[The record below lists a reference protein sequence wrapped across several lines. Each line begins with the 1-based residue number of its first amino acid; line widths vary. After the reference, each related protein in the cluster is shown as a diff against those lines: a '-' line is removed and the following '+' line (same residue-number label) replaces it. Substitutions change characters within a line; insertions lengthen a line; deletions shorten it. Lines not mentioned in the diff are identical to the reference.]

1 MGLCVGGVFLCVVA
15 DGSMWGGCWGS
26 GVFLFGGRWVAKK
39 AWLFVEEGCVS
50 LLGGVLGGAGL
61 SLEFAGFSGGEG
73 GGVCSRCFCFE
84 GLYGNEPLLRYP
96 EVVCLFFLGAVE
108 VSPVG

>member
-1 MGLCVGGVFLCVVA
+1 
-15 DGSMWGGCWGS
+15 MWGGCWGS

-73 GGVCSRCFCFE
+73 GGSVAGVSV
-84 GLYGNEPLLRYP
+84 LRG
-96 EVVCLFFLGAVE
+96 CMGM
-108 VSPVG
+108 SPY

>member
-1 MGLCVGGVFLCVVA
+1 MAFCGGRVCV
-15 DGSMWGGCWGS
+15 SSWGGPGGCRAVS
-26 GVFLFGGRWVAKK
+26 GVCW
-39 AWLFVEEGCVS
+39 
-50 LLGGVLGGAGL
+50 VLGGG
-61 SLEFAGFSGGEG
+61 G